1 MEQNNTRP
9 LKLLLHS
16 EFRSLIF
23 GRFFTIMAFRML
35 ATLLGWWIYQL
46 TKDPL
51 AIGLIGLSEVI
62 PALGTALYAGHIV
75 DKSEKRSLLLIFISI
90 YIFLISIL
98 FLVAHQHI
106 SWGISSK
113 EIPIIIYSIIFIT
126 GFCRAFLGPIIPS
139 MIPKVVGKENIAPAL
154 VVNQAAFLLSS
165 VTGHAVGG
173 LLIDIIGLEKTLL
186 CIITLLFISGI
197 FYLQLNK
204 QHSVAKVNEKT
215 IDSMLEGMRY
225 IFQTPEILG
234 ALCLD
239 LFAVLFGGAVAM
251 IPVFASSILQVG
263 GKGFGLLNAAT
274 DIGAIITVILLALF
288 PIKSHQGWI
297 LLGAVAGFGVCIIGF
312 GLSTWFW
319 VSFAF
324 LVISGMLDGVSV
336 VIRHTI
342 VQLSTPDEI
351 RGRVTSANSMFI
363 TSSNELGQFESG
375 VASRLFGIVPSVVI
389 GGSLTLIVAL
399 IVGIKAPK
407 LRKMSY

>member
-1 MEQNNTRP
+1 
-9 LKLLLHS
+9 
-16 EFRSLIF
+16 
-23 GRFFTIMAFRML
+23 MAFRML

-288 PIKSHQGWI
+288 PIKNHQGWI

-375 VASRLFGIVPSVVI
+375 VASRLFGVVPSVVI